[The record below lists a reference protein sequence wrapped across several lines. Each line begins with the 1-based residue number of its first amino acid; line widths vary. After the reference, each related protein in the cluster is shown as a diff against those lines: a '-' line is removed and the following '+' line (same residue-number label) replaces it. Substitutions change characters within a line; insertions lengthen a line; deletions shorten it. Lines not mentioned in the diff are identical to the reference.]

1 MLKMADGRRGAQSL
15 LVRKTIERIVRDVEP
30 RDYLSQL
37 ASIYNWIIARW
48 QYLKDPVPA
57 EMVTDP
63 LAIVENIQ
71 NTGRFLGDCDDVATF
86 LVGAARAIG
95 IRAVPMRVGFQKGKV
110 IVLRGKRR
118 RIPGPYTHVLAV
130 ARDQYGRTVALDPV
144 AGERT
149 WSMLR
154 RTKRYG

>member
-1 MLKMADGRRGAQSL
+1 MLKLADGRRGAQSL
-15 LVRKTIERIVRDVEP
+15 MVRRVVEQIVRDVEP

-37 ASIYNWIIARW
+37 AAIYNWINARW

-63 LAIVENIQ
+63 QAIIEEIQ
-71 NTGRFLGDCDDVATF
+71 RTGRFLGDCDDVATF
-86 LVGAARAIG
+86 LVGAARVIG
-95 IRAVPMRVGFQKGKV
+95 IRAVPMRVGFRKGKV
-110 IVLRGKRR
+110 IKLRGKQLRL
-118 RIPGPYTHVLAV
+118 PAPYTHVLAV
-130 ARDQYGRTVALDPV
+130 ARDQYGRIVALDPV